1 MSYIADLHI
10 HSPFAQACS
19 PQLTIDNLALWAG
32 YKGIDLLGTG
42 DCLHPEWLK
51 QIKLKLHD
59 RGDGI
64 HHLKEA
70 DQLTKRTGFI
80 LTTEVACIYSQSGKL
95 RRIHLLVLLPSI
107 QAAEK
112 LSENLILRKAKLAS
126 DGRPVLGM
134 SVIDFCDITF
144 NSCPK
149 AIIIPAHIWTPWFGM
164 YGDKGGFD
172 FFAECFGKF
181 SSQIHAVETG
191 ISSDPQMNWRV
202 PDLDGKSIVSFSDP
216 HSLARL
222 GREATEFGG
231 HLSYDEL
238 YDDLQNQN
246 IISTIEFFPEEGKY
260 HYSGHRKCNMV
271 RSPEEVIKYGE
282 ECPLCHKTLT
292 IGVAQRIEELA
303 TRSIESLE
311 LFEENGLIKSKT
323 FSKRPGYRSL
333 VQLEEVIALSLGV
346 SVASKKVPQLYQQMV
361 STIGPE
367 IDILTRIPLDMVG
380 MAGGSAV
387 VEVIQAIRQ
396 GQISIEPGFD
406 GVYGMVSLTDEAE
419 AAARQQ
425 LKLIQ

>member
-1 MSYIADLHI
+1 
-10 HSPFAQACS
+10 
-19 PQLTIDNLALWAG
+19 
-32 YKGIDLLGTG
+32 
-42 DCLHPEWLK
+42 
-51 QIKLKLHD
+51 
-59 RGDGI
+59 
-64 HHLKEA
+64 
-70 DQLTKRTGFI
+70 
-80 LTTEVACIYSQSGKL
+80 
-95 RRIHLLVLLPSI
+95 
-107 QAAEK
+107 
-112 LSENLILRKAKLAS
+112 
-126 DGRPVLGM
+126 
-134 SVIDFCDITF
+134 
-144 NSCPK
+144 
-149 AIIIPAHIWTPWFGM
+149 
-164 YGDKGGFD
+164 
-172 FFAECFGKF
+172 
-181 SSQIHAVETG
+181 
-191 ISSDPQMNWRV
+191 MNWRV

-406 GVYGMVSLTDEAE
+406 GVYGKVSLTDEAE